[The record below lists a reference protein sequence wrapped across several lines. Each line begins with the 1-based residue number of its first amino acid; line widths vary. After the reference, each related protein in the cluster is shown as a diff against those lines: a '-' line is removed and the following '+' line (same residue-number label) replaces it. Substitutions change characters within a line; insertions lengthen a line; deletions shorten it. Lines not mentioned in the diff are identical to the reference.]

1 MLSVVDSTLP
11 TNGGEACGLDAVETL
26 LSLFSLVA
34 GDVDS
39 GSGLSSLICVVAVV
53 DLCDSMA
60 RIKIWSPLLLLLGE
74 RQVCSLR
81 TKLPTSLSCFDAGG
95 MQQFNN
101 FSSFELL
108 LVLVVKFVLA
118 VLVGDAN
125 GETLCW
131 DSATGEGER
140 VGEDNAFD
148 DANDADDDS
157 DDTEEDTVCADG
169 GGDVGMG
176 DEEPA
181 EDNAAWLTSV
191 CAALAVTRCC
201 TIIIMKLVFKQPL
214 TSSVFRSQF
223 FS

>member
-1 MLSVVDSTLP
+1 MLSVVDSAVAS
-11 TNGGEACGLDAVETL
+11 GGEACGLDAVDTL
-26 LSLFSLVA
+26 LSLLSLVA

-39 GSGLSSLICVVAVV
+39 GSGLSRICVV

-60 RIKIWSPLLLLLGE
+60 RINIWSPLLLLGE

-81 TKLPTSLSCFDAGG
+81 SSSSSKLRFSLSCFAGG

-108 LVLVVKFVLA
+108 LVLAFVVA
-118 VLVGDAN
+118 MVGDAN
-125 GETLCW
+125 GETLFW

-148 DANDADDDS
+148 ARDADDDR
-157 DDTEEDTVCADG
+157 DDTEDDTLCVDCG
-169 GGDVGMG
+169 EEGMG

-181 EDNAAWLTSV
+181 EDNAVWLTSV

-201 TIIIMKLVFKQPL
+201 TIIIMRLDLHCAPPPVNFV
-214 TSSVFRSQF
+214 TDYFTTITNS
-223 FS
+223 